1 MVQVHSPLPL
11 FKLFIVYGELF
22 SYLIAEVI
30 VLKKILQVLS
40 ILMTILLLFSY
51 AYAYESDIK
60 IYCDGVLLQTDSPP
74 VLASDRTFV
83 PIRHVMTA
91 FGADVKWVERL
102 REVIVTKSD
111 TTIRLSVDKNTAWIN
126 GAPIYVDSAP
136 FIVNDRVM
144 VPLRL
149 IAENLEYEVTY
160 DENTR
165 EIKINTPQK
174 QKIYYSV
181 KDGIAD
187 VAAKYSKSQNIIFTF
202 SQHAP
207 NYIYDFSDIELVYNP
222 SPYVTPSRNGMCF
235 LYTASTDWH
244 SPFMVLADKS
254 DDGDWK
260 FEHHFTGGFHGYT
273 NKAQGT
279 ATARTKSFAFY
290 ADGAELPQIQEGYCS
305 EFTITWTNAVQGSNT
320 KKQDGSGREIME
332 ERHTLTFDGERWLS
346 SVTLFALE
354 DITIERVYGFQ
365 AVLSPAWGSEI
376 IYSTLP
382 DQKFTAGTES
392 NSENKNTPA
401 VRCSDESNVL
411 EISLDTDYGIGN
423 RVYCSDNVPGI
434 FTTSYNKLYFN
445 IVNGIPLSML
455 QGTEISY
462 RGTYCFYPREY

>member
-1 MVQVHSPLPL
+1 M
-11 FKLFIVYGELF
+11 
-22 SYLIAEVI
+22 
-30 VLKKILQVLS
+30 KKILQVLS

-83 PIRHVMTA
+83 PIRHIMTA

-207 NYIYDFSDIELVYNP
+207 NYI
-222 SPYVTPSRNGMCF
+222 
-235 LYTASTDWH
+235 
-244 SPFMVLADKS
+244 
-254 DDGDWK
+254 
-260 FEHHFTGGFHGYT
+260 
-273 NKAQGT
+273 
-279 ATARTKSFAFY
+279 
-290 ADGAELPQIQEGYCS
+290 
-305 EFTITWTNAVQGSNT
+305 
-320 KKQDGSGREIME
+320 
-332 ERHTLTFDGERWLS
+332 
-346 SVTLFALE
+346 
-354 DITIERVYGFQ
+354 
-365 AVLSPAWGSEI
+365 
-376 IYSTLP
+376 
-382 DQKFTAGTES
+382 
-392 NSENKNTPA
+392 
-401 VRCSDESNVL
+401 
-411 EISLDTDYGIGN
+411 
-423 RVYCSDNVPGI
+423 
-434 FTTSYNKLYFN
+434 
-445 IVNGIPLSML
+445 
-455 QGTEISY
+455 
-462 RGTYCFYPREY
+462 